1 MKLAS
6 SEAKN
11 ATHLAI
17 SSGSPKRPAGICPM
31 TASQAFSGIEATISV
46 AM

>member
-1 MKLAS
+1 MNPAS

-17 SSGSPKRPAGICPM
+17 SSGSPKRPAGIWPM
-31 TASQAFSGIEATISV
+31 TASNAFSGIEATISV
-46 AM
+46 AI